1 MLTSM
6 TGFGRGEVQGEGK
19 QFNIELKS
27 INHRYMDINIRLPR
41 IFTYLEDN
49 IRQVIKRYIKRGRI
63 EVFINYK
70 NLDGKDIQVTADIPL
85 IQQYINALDE
95 IHDTFKVEKNIDVTT
110 IAKLPDVFK
119 VDKKEED
126 EEKVWT
132 LLEKALIIA
141 LEDLVKM
148 RETEG
153 NKLRED
159 LVKRIEII
167 GDLMDKVE
175 QKSPKVVLEYKE
187 RLKKRI
193 KDIMDEG
200 IDIDEEKIAME
211 VALFAD
217 KSNITEEIIRFN
229 SHIIQFKSSI
239 MEDDAI
245 GRKLD
250 FIIQEMNREVNTI
263 GSKSNDLVIS
273 NLVVEIKSELE
284 KIREQVQNIE

>member
-200 IDIDEEKIAME
+200 IDIDKEKIAME

>member
-132 LLEKALIIA
+132 FLEKALIIA

-148 RETEG
+148 RQIEG
-153 NKLRED
+153 DKLRED

-167 GDLMDKVE
+167 ADLMDKVE

>member
-132 LLEKALIIA
+132 FLEKALIIA

-148 RETEG
+148 RQIEG
-153 NKLRED
+153 DKLRED